1 MFEKWLSSKSL
12 TVILL
17 AGWLL
22 SLFYSYLFIPPRV
35 DDGYYLMPALS
46 VFNGYPPGL
55 FIADEFRPIFFIS
68 PIQPFFNGIFM
79 SLFSLL
85 GFSPDIYN
93 YRLLNSVLV
102 FFLLLCVTKA
112 YKELN
117 NKDFSLNSSANIFLA
132 LIAFTP
138 FATNFYVN
146 RPEILGLLLLIYG
159 FLLSV
164 RINKL
169 SSPSYLSLLV
179 GGFILGLASTIHPN
193 YAFYS
198 VPILIY
204 TSYLIYRKSDLTSK
218 AFFYLFSSSIPLSL
232 LLIWF
237 FYNFPIASDQF
248 LNRASEI
255 TPEFKLSIPDGL
267 LNVIQNSFL
276 LIGESFIHKLY
287 NSIFMTPFLFCLI
300 LSVYFLVRQKEIN
313 IQDIHTKRKLLIL
326 ILVSFILL
334 LTMVPYPPYY
344 LSISFVLAFV
354 ISAFLNN
361 RILLFAKRV
370 NGTRVSFLLSV
381 SLVALVAA
389 SPLVPSVSHLL
400 KVQATEGEYYDIKRT
415 SSVVLNA
422 KETETLIITTGQLLP
437 PFIEKINLQLSDINS
452 NHLYW
457 LYPIADV
464 PGKDFRELFDK
475 EMAEVM
481 VLKDQPNT
489 VWGSL
494 KKGLNYSSDGKSV
507 CLSLKGAKDYI
518 KLLEILIEFEDRDNI
533 FFRPKQYFHYSSL
546 DECISSLS

>member
-1 MFEKWLSSKSL
+1 M
-12 TVILL
+12 
-17 AGWLL
+17 
-22 SLFYSYLFIPPRV
+22 
-35 DDGYYLMPALS
+35 
-46 VFNGYPPGL
+46 
-55 FIADEFRPIFFIS
+55 
-68 PIQPFFNGIFM
+68 
-79 SLFSLL
+79 
-85 GFSPDIYN
+85 
-93 YRLLNSVLV
+93 
-102 FFLLLCVTKA
+102 
-112 YKELN
+112 
-117 NKDFSLNSSANIFLA
+117 
-132 LIAFTP
+132 
-138 FATNFYVN
+138 
-146 RPEILGLLLLIYG
+146 
-159 FLLSV
+159 
-164 RINKL
+164 
-169 SSPSYLSLLV
+169 
-179 GGFILGLASTIHPN
+179 
-193 YAFYS
+193 
-198 VPILIY
+198 PILIY

-300 LSVYFLVRQKEIN
+300 LSVYFLMRQKEIN

-481 VLKDQPNT
+481 V
-489 VWGSL
+489 
-494 KKGLNYSSDGKSV
+494 
-507 CLSLKGAKDYI
+507 
-518 KLLEILIEFEDRDNI
+518 
-533 FFRPKQYFHYSSL
+533 
-546 DECISSLS
+546 